1 MFSTGRSSD
10 SDVQNLDQVAL
21 YYFKF
26 FHMAETQEHLPT
38 SDLDKEILMT
48 LSLSSA

>member
-26 FHMAETQEHLPT
+26 LHMAETQEHLPT
-38 SDLDKEILMT
+38 SDLDKETPMT